1 MSRWLMVAS
10 ALITALVLTSCSKA
24 PVEFHGK
31 DITGVMPDLE
41 FNLIGGEGKPVT
53 QAEFQGKAVVLFFGY
68 THCPD
73 FCPTTLTALAQALNK
88 LPEQTRDQIRVLFV
102 SVDPSRDTPELLKKY
117 TGYFA
122 PQVVGLTGDKPELDA
137 ITKRYRTTYSYDQ
150 PDQDGN
156 YLVSHG
162 LAMYGFDKQGKVH
175 LFMRNDQPVEQI
187 AEDLKALEGL

>member
-1 MSRWLMVAS
+1 MSRWRIAAT
-10 ALITALVLTSCSKA
+10 ALIATLALASCNNA
-24 PVEFHGK
+24 PVSFHGK

-41 FNLIGGEGKPVT
+41 FTLVGEQGKPVN
-53 QAEFQGKAVVLFFGY
+53 AAHFQGKAVVLFFGY

-73 FCPTTLTALAQALNK
+73 FCPTTLTALAQALNT
-88 LPEQTRDQIRVLFV
+88 LPERTRDQIRVLFV
-102 SVDPSRDTPELLKKY
+102 SVDPSRDTPELLKEY
-117 TGYFA
+117 TRYFG
-122 PQVVGLTGDKPELDA
+122 PRIVGLTGDEEQLDA
-137 ITKRYRTTYSYDQ
+137 LTKRYRTTYSYDQ

-187 AEDLKALEGL
+187 ADDLKALEGL